1 MNDEIGY
8 IGYRDPEYLRPYS
21 DKIGEKVDSEIKK
34 ILSECTEITRK
45 MVKEHADDIKNLSDE
60 LFEKETLTIK

>member
-21 DKIGEKVDSEIKK
+21 EDMARKID
-34 ILSECTEITRK
+34 R
-45 MVKEHADDIKNLSDE
+45 
-60 LFEKETLTIK
+60 